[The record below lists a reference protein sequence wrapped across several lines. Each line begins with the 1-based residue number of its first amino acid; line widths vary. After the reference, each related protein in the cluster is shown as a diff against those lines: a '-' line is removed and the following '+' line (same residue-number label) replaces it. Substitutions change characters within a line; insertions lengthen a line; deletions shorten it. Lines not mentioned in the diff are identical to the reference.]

1 MREIRESRVGRR
13 RGERMKKKVYIRPI
27 GDGNSIVYYEDKDGY
42 EVQLDTPKFEEY
54 GEAAE
59 WCAENGYDWEEEE

>member
-1 MREIRESRVGRR
+1 
-13 RGERMKKKVYIRPI
+13 MKKKVYIRPI
-27 GDGNSIVYYEDKDGY
+27 GDGDSIVYYEDKDGC

-59 WCAENGYDWEEEE
+59 WCAENGYDWEEE